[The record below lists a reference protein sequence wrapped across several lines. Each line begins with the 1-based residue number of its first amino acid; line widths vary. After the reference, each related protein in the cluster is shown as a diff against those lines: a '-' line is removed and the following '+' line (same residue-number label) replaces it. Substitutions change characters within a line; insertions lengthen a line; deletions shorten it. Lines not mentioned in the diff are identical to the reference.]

1 MEENMDEVG
10 PLPMIIIILIIPF
23 QVSAIIANLRNVAND
38 MGNTI
43 RAQNQALDRIDAK
56 QNSDIARV
64 GMAVQKAGELM
75 K

>member
-1 MEENMDEVG
+1 MF
-10 PLPMIIIILIIPF
+10 LSLLSTKLTC
-23 QVSAIIANLRNVAND
+23 QVSGIIANLRNVAND

-43 RAQNQALDRIDAK
+43 RAQNETLERVEAK
-56 QNSDIARV
+56 QGSDIQRV

>member
-1 MEENMDEVG
+1 M
-10 PLPMIIIILIIPF
+10 
-23 QVSAIIANLRNVAND
+23 SAIIANLRNVAND